1 MPRGKFYEGQLYGGN
16 FPEGKH
22 SRIIVWEAKVW
33 GIIILGEFHR
43 AQLFEGS
50 CSGGDYP
57 GVTVLGKKCGR

>member
-1 MPRGKFYEGQLYGGN
+1 MPWGEFHEGQLYGGN
-16 FPEGKH
+16 FPGGKH

-57 GVTVLGKKCGR
+57 GVIVLGKKCGR